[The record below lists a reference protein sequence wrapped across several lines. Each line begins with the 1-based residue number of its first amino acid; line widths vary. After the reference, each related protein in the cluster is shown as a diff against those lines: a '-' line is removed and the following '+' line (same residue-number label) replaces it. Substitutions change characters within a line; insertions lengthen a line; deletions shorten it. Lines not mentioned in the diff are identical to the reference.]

1 MAIGSLAHG
10 ISHFAP
16 PPLPR
21 FLHNGIRA
29 APLDTSCVSSE
40 HPESVVA
47 ADTAHQPPAHP
58 PGLANVPFQQNHSQP
73 LRSSRRQGL
82 LRTSATGT
90 IVRCGTDR

>member
-58 PGLANVPFQQNHSQP
+58 PYWEMSP
-73 LRSSRRQGL
+73 SSKTIPNRCAVVAGKAFYV
-82 LRTSATGT
+82 TSATGT